1 MNNIVSSYLKSHADI
16 IEKEGPK
23 IIGQFKDCQ
32 PRLIE
37 AMLYSYTAGGKR
49 LRPSM
54 MFASYELFGG
64 KAEDIIP
71 AAVSLEMLQTYSLI
85 HDDLPCIDNDDIR
98 RGKPSS
104 HKVFGEALALLAGD
118 ALFGDSFTVMLNG
131 KYPQDIMPRLA
142 GAAGIL
148 ARRAGAQGMIS
159 GQVLDKSSEGFLL
172 NPQNMSIDDLRKEG
186 LRRLEYIQLHKTA
199 DLFMMATEIGT
210 FLAGASAEDFKHMS
224 DFGLETG
231 LCLQISDDILDVTAD
246 RKKLGKS
253 SNDAE
258 KGKLTYVTLFG
269 LDGAKEHLDKHYKAA
284 LSALDKVNGDKQIK
298 AVLSGI
304 AEYICVRDL

>member
-1 MNNIVSSYLKSHADI
+1 MNNIVSAYLKDHAAMVT
-16 IEKEGPK
+16 KAGPELIK
-23 IIGQFKDCQ
+23 KFTGCH

-54 MFASYELFGG
+54 MYASYEVFGG
-64 KAEDIIP
+64 KAEDITP
-71 AAVSLEMLQTYSLI
+71 AAVALEMLQTYSLI
-85 HDDLPCIDNDDIR
+85 HDDLPCMDNDDLR
-98 RGKPSS
+98 RGKPTS
-104 HKVFGEALALLAGD
+104 HKVFGEANALLAGD
-118 ALFGDSFTVMLNG
+118 ALAIDPFTVLLNSE
-131 KYPQDIMPRLA
+131 YPEKVKAHLCR
-142 GAAGIL
+142 AAGIL

-159 GQVLDKSSEGFLL
+159 GQFLDKESEGFLL

-210 FLAGASAEDFKHMS
+210 VLAGAPEEDFKLMS
-224 DFGLETG
+224 EYGLETG

-258 KGKLTYVTLFG
+258 MGKLTYVTLFG
-269 LDGAKEHLDKHYKAA
+269 LDGAREHLDKHYKAA
-284 LSALDKVNGDKQIK
+284 LAAISKVKGDEKLKDI
-298 AVLSGI
+298 LSGI

>member
-1 MNNIVSSYLKSHADI
+1 MNNIVSAYLKDHAAMVT
-16 IEKEGPK
+16 KAGPELIK
-23 IIGQFKDCQ
+23 KFTGCH

-54 MFASYELFGG
+54 MYASYEVFGG
-64 KAEDIIP
+64 KAEDITP
-71 AAVSLEMLQTYSLI
+71 AAVALEMLQTYSLI
-85 HDDLPCIDNDDIR
+85 HDDLPCMDNDDLR
-98 RGKPSS
+98 RGKPTS
-104 HKVFGEALALLAGD
+104 HKVFGEANAMLAGD
-118 ALFGDSFTVMLNG
+118 ALAIDPFTVLLNSE
-131 KYPQDIMPRLA
+131 YPEKVKVHLCR
-142 GAAGIL
+142 AAGIL

-159 GQVLDKSSEGFLL
+159 GQFLDKESEGFLL

-210 FLAGASAEDFKHMS
+210 VLAGAPEEDFRLMS
-224 DFGLETG
+224 EYGLETG

-258 KGKLTYVTLFG
+258 MGKLTYVTLFG
-269 LDGAKEHLDKHYKAA
+269 LDGAREHLDKHYKAA
-284 LSALDKVNGDKQIK
+284 LAAIAKVKGDAKLKEI
-298 AVLSGI
+298 LSGI

>member
-1 MNNIVSSYLKSHADI
+1 MNNIVSAYLKDHAAMVT
-16 IEKEGPK
+16 KAGPELIK
-23 IIGQFKDCQ
+23 KFTGCH

-54 MFASYELFGG
+54 MYASYEVFGG
-64 KAEDIIP
+64 KAEDITP
-71 AAVSLEMLQTYSLI
+71 AAVALEMLQTYSLI
-85 HDDLPCIDNDDIR
+85 HDDLPCMDNDDLR
-98 RGKPSS
+98 RGKPTS
-104 HKVFGEALALLAGD
+104 HKVFGEANALLAGD
-118 ALFGDSFTVMLNG
+118 ALAIDPFTVLLNSE
-131 KYPQDIMPRLA
+131 YPEKVKAHLCR
-142 GAAGIL
+142 AAGIL

-159 GQVLDKSSEGFLL
+159 GQFLDKESEGFLL

-210 FLAGASAEDFKHMS
+210 VLAGAPEEDFRLMS
-224 DFGLETG
+224 EYGLETG

-258 KGKLTYVTLFG
+258 MGKLTYVTLFG
-269 LDGAKEHLDKHYKAA
+269 LDGAREHLDKHYKAA
-284 LSALDKVNGDKQIK
+284 LAAIRKVKGDEKLKDI
-298 AVLSGI
+298 LSGI